1 MPKLLS
7 LMAHLDEAEVRQMLV
22 GPVRE
27 ALHESG
33 LIPLTAPQVM
43 AIPAV
48 AKGSNVLLVAPTGTG
63 KTEAAL
69 LPILSKLVEERAGL
83 RPGIKV
89 LYITP
94 LRSLNRDLLDRLS
107 WWASKLDIG
116 VAVRHGDTD
125 KRERSTQSA
134 SPPDLL
140 VTTPETL
147 QIILTGRLLRQA
159 LRSVRWVIIDE
170 IHELA
175 SDKRGSQLS
184 LGLERL
190 RRLTPTEI
198 QLVGLS
204 ATVGRPEELARYMV
218 GAGRDFSVIE
228 VPVPRETKID
238 VEFPK
243 PTADDA
249 LLAEKI
255 ATHAEVAARMRR
267 IKELISDHK
276 AVLLFTNTR
285 ATAESLGN
293 KFLVM
298 ELDTPVRVHHGSL
311 GKQTR
316 VAAESGLKS
325 GDLRGVIC
333 TSSLELGIDV
343 GLVDLVIQY
352 GSPREAV
359 RLVQRVG
366 RSGHKIGWTAEGV
379 ILTLDPDDFME
390 SVVIKRRALSGML
403 EPVRPPPKPY
413 DVLAHQLAGLLLE
426 RGRWTYGDALDTIRS
441 SSAFTDLKDEELHA
455 VLNFLATKL
464 NPPIISDQPA
474 LAMFT
479 RPRGIQS
486 LYRYYFENLSTI
498 PEVRQY
504 SVVNETNSEIVGLLD
519 EEFVAEKGIV
529 GVKFVMAG
537 RVWSLTQ
544 TYEAKVFVK
553 PAEDPIGAVPF
564 WVGEEIPV
572 PFEVA
577 QDVGALRLSVARSLK
592 EGKRLGAI
600 AKELG
605 SEFGVSQGVFENG
618 LSEVCETVMADLP
631 VPSDRLITAEAW
643 GEFVVLQCCFGDK
656 VNRTL
661 AHLLGSSISRELG
674 ATIQMNHDPYRILAR
689 CQMPADRVV
698 GLLRKLA
705 DVDIASSLRIEAEKL
720 GLFRRRLL
728 HVAKRFGVISKE
740 ADLSSITISQVT
752 KGLEGTVVYE
762 EGLKELFDTDYDVE
776 KTKEVLVQ
784 IASGAI
790 SIEVLGERGE
800 LTPLARPALLGV
812 ERKIDLIPPEKA
824 QRVIL
829 GFAKARLLNEELFL
843 FCTDCRRYSTRL
855 TVRDMPPA
863 LVCQAC
869 GSSMIGVLPSEEDLR
884 AMRYRPGMRRSR
896 ILMRR
901 ALRSCTLLSSYGQ
914 AAAMVLAGRGITIR
928 MAEKMLSKCNTVG
941 EELVGL
947 IVETE
952 KKSLARMWTKPE
964 RRS

>member
-1 MPKLLS
+1 MHP
-7 LMAHLDEAEVRQMLV
+7 LDEADVRQMLV
-22 GPVRE
+22 GPVR
-27 ALHESG
+27 AAIAESG

-43 AIPAV
+43 AIPEI

-69 LPILSKLVEERAGL
+69 LPIFSRLVEERAGI
-83 RPGIKV
+83 RSGIKV

-94 LRSLNRDLLDRLS
+94 LRSLNRDLFDRLS

-125 KRERSTQSA
+125 KRERSTQAA

-147 QIILTGRLLRQA
+147 QIILTGRLLKQS
-159 LRSVRWVIIDE
+159 LRSVRWVVVDE

-175 SDKRGSQLS
+175 SDKRGSQLA

-190 RRLTPTEI
+190 RRLTSAEI
-198 QLVGLS
+198 QIIGLS
-204 ATVGRPEELARYMV
+204 ATVGRPEELARYIV
-218 GAGRDFSVIE
+218 GVGRDFKVIE
-228 VPVPRETKID
+228 VPVPRETKIA
-238 VEFPK
+238 VEFPR
-243 PTADDA
+243 PTSEDA

-255 ATHAEVAARMRR
+255 AAHDEVAARMRR
-267 IKELISDHK
+267 IKELISGHK

-298 ELDTPVRVHHGSL
+298 DLDIPVRVHHGSL

-316 VAAESGLKS
+316 VAAETGLKS

-366 RSGHKIGWTAEGV
+366 RSGHRIGWTAEGV
-379 ILTLDPDDFME
+379 IIALDPDDFME

-403 EPVRPPPKPY
+403 EPVHPPPKPY

-426 RGRWTYGDALDTIRS
+426 RGRWSYGDALNTIRS
-441 SSAFTDLKDEELHA
+441 SSAYADLKDAEFRE
-455 VLNFLATKL
+455 VLQFLATKL
-464 NPPIISDQPA
+464 SPPVVSDQPA
-474 LAMFT
+474 LEMFT

-486 LYRYYFENLSTI
+486 LYEYYFENLSTI
-498 PEVRQY
+498 PEVRQF
-504 SVVNETNSEIVGLLD
+504 SVINEIDSEIVGLLD
-519 EEFVAEKGIV
+519 EEFVAERGVI

-544 TYEAKVFVK
+544 VYEAKVFVK
-553 PAEDPIGAVPF
+553 PAEDPVGAVPF

-577 QDVGALRLSVARSLK
+577 QDVGALRLSVAKSLK
-592 EGKRLGAI
+592 EGKKLREIIGAL
-600 AKELG
+600 EV
-605 SEFGVSQGVFENG
+605 EFGVSSGAFEMG
-618 LSEVCETVMADLP
+618 LSDVLETVMANLP
-631 VPSDRLITAEAW
+631 IPSDKLITAEAW

-656 VNRTL
+656 VNRTI
-661 AHLLGSSISRELG
+661 AHLLGSSISREIG
-674 ATIQMNHDPYRILAR
+674 ATIQMNHDPYRIVAR

-698 GLLRKLA
+698 DILLKLIN
-705 DVDIASSLRIEAEKL
+705 VDIASSLRIEAEKL

-740 ADLSSITISQVT
+740 ADLSSISLSQVT
-752 KGLEGTVVYE
+752 KGLEGTIVYE
-762 EGLKELFDTDYDVE
+762 EGLKELFDTDYDID
-776 KTKEVLVQ
+776 KTKDVLSM
-784 IASGAI
+784 IASGKI
-790 SIEVLGERGE
+790 SIEVLGERSE
-800 LTPLARPALLGV
+800 LTPLAKPALLGV

-824 QRVIL
+824 QKIIL
-829 GFAKARLLNEELFL
+829 GFARARLLNEELLL
-843 FCTDCRRYSTRL
+843 FCTNCRKYSTRL
-855 TVRDMPPA
+855 HVRDISFP
-863 LVCQAC
+863 LVCPVC
-869 GSSMIGVLPSEEDLR
+869 DSSTVGVIPSEEDVR

-901 ALRSCTLLSSYGQ
+901 AMRSSTLLSGYGQ

-928 MAEKMLSKCNTVG
+928 MAERILSKCSVVG

-952 KKSLARMWTKPE
+952 KKSLARMWEIGGESK
-964 RRS
+964 R